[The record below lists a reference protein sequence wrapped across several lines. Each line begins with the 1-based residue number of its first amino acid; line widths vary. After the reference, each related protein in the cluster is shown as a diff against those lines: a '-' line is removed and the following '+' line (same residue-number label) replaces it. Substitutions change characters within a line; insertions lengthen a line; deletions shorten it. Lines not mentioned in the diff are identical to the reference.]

1 MGVLLQRWQNKL
13 VDLTAFC
20 LGNKQRGYLRIVYA
34 GAAVECTVSRKQMYL
49 SIIIRLPTLQDSFF
63 HSSQG
68 YNDIKQNAMN
78 LYLEKLI

>member
-1 MGVLLQRWQNKL
+1 MGVLLQSWQNQL

-20 LGNKQRGYLRIVYA
+20 LGSKQRDYLRILYA

-49 SIIIRLPTLQDSFF
+49 SIIMRLPTLQDSLF
-63 HSSQG
+63 HSSQA

-78 LYLEKLI
+78 CI